1 MAQIS
6 STYNDIG
13 YATDR
18 TMEIINDTFKNSLSG
33 VDFLEKHIEGGLSK
47 WAQDVDAFKEKYEF
61 QTEFNQIN
69 PAGVLE
75 LQPELYVRLAM
86 GLINH
91 ARSQGEFEQ
100 LTDEEFTSLKQEFID
115 NPENFQSAKRREI
128 SIKYDKEMNERLEIE
143 NWTKRQW
150 QHRAGII
157 K

>member
-18 TMEIINDTFKNSLSG
+18 TMEIINDAFNNSLSG
-33 VDFLEKHIEGGLSK
+33 VDFLDKHIEGGLGK
-47 WAQDVDAFKEKYEF
+47 WAQDIADFKEEYQF
-61 QTEFNQIN
+61 DTEFNVIN
-69 PAGVLE
+69 PAGL
-75 LQPELYVRLAM
+75 LTTKPELYVRLAV
-86 GLINH
+86 GLMNH

-115 NPENFQSAKRREI
+115 NPNNFNSAKRREI
-128 SIKYDKEMNERLEIE
+128 SIKYDNEINERLEME
-143 NWTKRQW
+143 DWTKRQW

>member
-1 MAQIS
+1 MLLK
-6 STYNDIG
+6 
-13 YATDR
+13 
-18 TMEIINDTFKNSLSG
+18 KNMNSKLS
-33 VDFLEKHIEGGLSK
+33 
-47 WAQDVDAFKEKYEF
+47 
-61 QTEFNQIN
+61 FNQIN

-86 GLINH
+86 GLMNH

-115 NPENFQSAKRREI
+115 KPENFQSAKRREI
-128 SIKYDKEMNERLEIE
+128 SIKYDKEMNERLETE

-150 QHRAGII
+150 QYRAGII